1 MSAPDRE
8 KQPLVLR
15 RTDRGLE
22 PRSRLAA
29 DLLSQYAIG
38 SDVEI
43 TIRKRRSA
51 PQLRRYWVMLHEVV
65 EATGAFPD
73 AERLHEALKLDL
85 GYVTPMR
92 LLDGR
97 MVYMP
102 DSTAMSK
109 MDAAEFQRF
118 FDRAAARLAEI
129 CGFDPLA
136 EMPAQEAA

>member
-1 MSAPDRE
+1 MTKEAT
-8 KQPLVLR
+8 PLVLR
-15 RTDRGLE
+15 RTERGLE

-29 DLLSQYAIG
+29 DLLSQYALH

-43 TIRKRRSA
+43 TIKKRRSSK
-51 PQLRRYWVMLHEVV
+51 QLARYWVMLSEVV
-65 EATGAFPD
+65 EATGAWHS
-73 AERLHEALKLDL
+73 AEKLHEALKLDL
-85 GYVTPMR
+85 GFVTPMR

-109 MDAAEFQRF
+109 MDAAEFRRF
-118 FDRAAARLAEI
+118 FDRAAARLAEV

-136 EMPAQEAA
+136 ETQEAA